1 MGDSNLMA
9 SSEPFTNFAQELLA
23 AVERLAESIKDPNDP
38 RLAALT
44 AIAKDLKMGTS
55 PSSMHVPASQEAALA
70 EALERNGVPFVVIDS
85 VEGGKL
91 FIVRRKHEEAL
102 RRTAAAVLTG
112 SADYFREVSPEK
124 IVASCAAA
132 GYATTPVITISEEGA
147 EHMESIKNQLAENNI
162 VFAEFSDEAEPGAA
176 KSMIV
181 HAQSLFSS
189 DGKDLCT
196 AEFMISAVV
205 SRPPSVAA
213 AYRKATEYD
222 AAIKEKFLKSKKE
235 DGTVLCSEK
244 GGPALKWNNGVIEY
258 YESSSGGVPT
268 GKVAQTFDTRTG
280 DPAGFIDKHAA
291 SIRDAVLKNG
301 KGKPVAIEINGTGY
315 TTRPNG
321 EDLDKLGK
329 ARLAFFK
336 DVKSDVEAKIKAAGA
351 DASAKVHIAY
361 PGASPEKLYRAKRKE
376 MEKNLGPVLEAYQQ
390 NEILSLKG
398 NSKQLEDFAAKYKI
412 TKDEAKELLD
422 EMAAYVGSV
431 VNNFGTPGRDAGA
444 AFDVDVERSTRGL
457 IKQLGKKLMQRAK
470 VDLTRDFDSLEER

>member
-9 SSEPFTNFAQELLA
+9 NSEPFTNFAQELLA

-132 GYATTPVITISEEGA
+132 GYATTPVITISEDGA

-162 VFAEFSDEAEPGAA
+162 VFAEFDDEAEPGAA

-205 SRPPSVAA
+205 SRPSSVAA
-213 AYRKATEYD
+213 AYREAAEYD
-222 AAIKEKFLKSKKE
+222 AKVKKKFLKSKE
-235 DGTVLCSEK
+235 NGDVLCSEK

-258 YESSSGGVPT
+258 YVSSSGGVPT

-280 DPAGFIDKHAA
+280 ADPAGFVDKHAA
-291 SIRDAVLKNG
+291 SIRDAVLKNERGEVISG
-301 KGKPVAIEINGTGY
+301 KRPDVTGK
-315 TTRPNG
+315 
-321 EDLDKLGK
+321 KLEGLND

-336 DVKSDVEAKIKAAGA
+336 DVKSEVEAKIRAAGA

-376 MEKNLGPVLEAYQQ
+376 MEKNLGPALEAYQQ

-398 NSKQLEDFAAKYKI
+398 NSEQLGKFAAKYNI

>member
-1 MGDSNLMA
+1 MMA
-9 SSEPFTNFAQELLA
+9 NSEPFTNFAQELLA

-147 EHMESIKNQLAENNI
+147 EHMESIKNQLAENNT

-280 DPAGFIDKHAA
+280 ADPEGFVDKHAA
-291 SIRDAVLKNG
+291 SIRDAVLKDG
-301 KGKPVAIEINGTGY
+301 KGEPVAIKINGTEY
-315 TTRPNG
+315 TTRPDVEG
-321 EDLDKLGK
+321 D

-390 NEILSLKG
+390 NEILGLKG
-398 NSKQLEDFAAKYKI
+398 DSQQLEDFAAKYEI
-412 TKDEAKELLD
+412 TEDEAKELLD

>member
-9 SSEPFTNFAQELLA
+9 NSEPFTNFAQELLA

-132 GYATTPVITISEEGA
+132 GYSTTPVITISEEGA

-222 AAIKEKFLKSKKE
+222 AAIKEKFLKSSKE
-235 DGTVLCSEK
+235 DGTVLCSKE

-280 DPAGFIDKHAA
+280 DPTGFVDKHAA
-291 SIRDAVLKNG
+291 SIRDAVLKDG
-301 KGKPVAIEINGTGY
+301 KGEPVAIEINGTEY
-315 TTRPNG
+315 TTRPDVEG
-321 EDLDKLGK
+321 D
-329 ARLAFFK
+329 ARLKYFK
-336 DVKSDVEAKIKAAGA
+336 DVKSNVEAKIRDAGVKA
-351 DASAKVHIAY
+351 SEKVHIAY

-376 MEKNLGPVLEAYQQ
+376 MERNLGSTLEAYQQ
-390 NEILSLKG
+390 NEILGLKG
-398 NSKQLEDFAAKYKI
+398 DSQKLKDFADKYEI
-412 TKDEAKELLD
+412 TEDEAKELLD

>member
-9 SSEPFTNFAQELLA
+9 NSEPFTNFAQELLA

-112 SADYFREVSPEK
+112 SADYFREVSSEK

-162 VFAEFSDEAEPGAA
+162 VFAEFDDEAEPGAA

-222 AAIKEKFLKSKKE
+222 AAIKEKFLKSKE

-244 GGPALKWNNGVIEY
+244 GGPALKWNNRVIEY

-280 DPAGFIDKHAA
+280 DPAGFVDKHAA

-301 KGKPVAIEINGTGY
+301 KGKPVAIKINGTEY
-315 TTRPNG
+315 TTRPSVEG
-321 EDLDKLGK
+321 DV
-329 ARLAFFK
+329 RLEYFK
-336 DVKSDVEAKIKAAGA
+336 DVKSNVEAKIRDAGTE
-351 DASAKVHIAY
+351 ASAKVHIAY

-376 MEKNLGPVLEAYQQ
+376 MERNLGPALKAYQ

-398 NSKQLEDFAAKYKI
+398 NSEGLEKFAAKYEI
-412 TKDEAKELLD
+412 TEDEAKELLD

>member
-9 SSEPFTNFAQELLA
+9 NSEPFTNFAQELLA

-162 VFAEFSDEAEPGAA
+162 VFAEFDDEAEPGAA

-213 AYRKATEYD
+213 AYREATEYD
-222 AAIKEKFLKSKKE
+222 AKVKKQFLDLK
-235 DGTVLCSEK
+235 DGAVLCSEK

-258 YESSSGGVPT
+258 YESSSGGMPT

-280 DPAGFIDKHAA
+280 DPAGFVDKHAA

-301 KGKPVAIEINGTGY
+301 KGEKHRYLEDH
-315 TTRPNG
+315 RPDVEG
-321 EDLDKLGK
+321 KKLKGLDK
-329 ARLAFFK
+329 ARLEYFK
-336 DVKSDVEAKIKAAGA
+336 DVKSNVEAKIRAAGA

-361 PGASPEKLYRAKRKE
+361 PGASPEKLYRAKMKE
-376 MEKNLGPVLEAYQQ
+376 MEKNLGPALEAYQQ
-390 NEILSLKG
+390 NEILGLKG
-398 NSKQLEDFAAKYKI
+398 DSKKLKDFAAKYKI

>member
-9 SSEPFTNFAQELLA
+9 NSEPFTNFAQELLA

-162 VFAEFSDEAEPGAA
+162 VFAEFDDEAEPGAA

-205 SRPPSVAA
+205 SRPSSVAA
-213 AYRKATEYD
+213 AYREATEHD
-222 AAIKEKFLKSKKE
+222 AKVKKKFLKSKE
-235 DGTVLCSEK
+235 NGDVLCSEK

-258 YESSSGGVPT
+258 YVSSSGGVPT

-280 DPAGFIDKHAA
+280 ADPAGFVDKHAA
-291 SIRDAVLKNG
+291 SIRDAVLKNERGEVISG
-301 KGKPVAIEINGTGY
+301 KRPDVTGK
-315 TTRPNG
+315 
-321 EDLDKLGK
+321 KLEGLND

-336 DVKSDVEAKIKAAGA
+336 DVKSEVEAKIRAAGA

-376 MEKNLGPVLEAYQQ
+376 MERKLGPELEAYQ
-390 NEILSLKG
+390 NSEILSLKG
-398 NSKQLEDFAAKYKI
+398 DSKQLKDFAAKYKI
-412 TKDEAKELLD
+412 TEDEAKELLD

-431 VNNFGTPGRDAGA
+431 VNNFGTPWRDAGA

>member
-9 SSEPFTNFAQELLA
+9 NSEPFTNFAQELLS

-132 GYATTPVITISEEGA
+132 GYATTPVITISEDGA

-222 AAIKEKFLKSKKE
+222 AAIKEKFLKSKEK

-280 DPAGFIDKHAA
+280 DPAGFVDKHAA
-291 SIRDAVLKNG
+291 SIRDAVLKDG
-301 KGKPVAIEINGTGY
+301 EGKPVAIKINGTEY
-315 TTRPNG
+315 TTRPDVEG
-321 EDLDKLGK
+321 D
-329 ARLAFFK
+329 ARLKYFK
-336 DVKSDVEAKIKAAGA
+336 DVKSNVEAKIKAAGA

-376 MEKNLGPVLEAYQQ
+376 MERNLGPALEAYQQ

-398 NSKQLEDFAAKYKI
+398 NSEQLGKFAEKYNITEDK
-412 TKDEAKELLD
+412 AKELLD
-422 EMAAYVGSV
+422 EMADYVGSV

-444 AFDVDVERSTRGL
+444 AFDVDVERSTREL